1 MDIRQLTYF
10 IAVAEAKNYS
20 HAAKSL
26 FVTQPTLSQAIKKLE
41 AELNTILFLQNG
53 RQLALTEAGEILY
66 EKGQLLMTNFNQM
79 VTEIQQLNQ
88 EKKEGIRVGL
98 TSLFAIQFMKQI
110 STFMATHSNVEV
122 SLIQDGSRKLQEL
135 LAKGKIDIGL
145 LSFPSTRNDITIEP
159 LQTSTK
165 GYKVSIV
172 MPKSHPLATLP
183 EIELNDLR
191 DYKVASL
198 NEHYMLGEML
208 PRKCRALGFDP
219 HIVFKHNDWEVL
231 IHSLQD
237 LNAVTI
243 LPSEFESISQVQDLC
258 WVPLKD
264 KNNFYPIG
272 IAYRNDTSFSPI
284 IEEFLSLLK
293 TN

>member
-20 HAAKSL
+20 RAAKSL
-26 FVTQPTLSQAIKKLE
+26 FVTQPTLSQSIKKLE

-66 EKGQLLMTNFNQM
+66 EKGQLLMTNVNQM

-219 HIVFKHNDWEVL
+219 ISSLNTMTGKFLFIVYKTSMQSLFYQVNLKALAKFKIYAGSHLRIKIIFIRLVL
-231 IHSLQD
+231 L
-237 LNAVTI
+237 TEMI
-243 LPSEFESISQVQDLC
+243 L
-258 WVPLKD
+258 
-264 KNNFYPIG
+264 
-272 IAYRNDTSFSPI
+272 
-284 IEEFLSLLK
+284 LLVL
-293 TN
+293 

>member
-26 FVTQPTLSQAIKKLE
+26 FVTQPTLSQSIKKLE

-165 GYKVSIV
+165 GY
-172 MPKSHPLATLP
+172 P

-219 HIVFKHNDWEVL
+219 HIVFKHNDWEIL

-272 IAYRNDTSFSPI
+272 IAYRNDTSFSPM

>member
-1 MDIRQLTYF
+1 MTSPIILVAT
-10 IAVAEAKNYS
+10 AVAEAKNYS

-26 FVTQPTLSQAIKKLE
+26 FVTQPTLSQSIKKLE

-165 GYKVSIV
+165 GY
-172 MPKSHPLATLP
+172 P

-272 IAYRNDTSFSPI
+272 IAYRNDTSFSPM

>member
-20 HAAKSL
+20 RAAKSL
-26 FVTQPTLSQAIKKLE
+26 FVTQPTLSQSIKKLE

-66 EKGQLLMTNFNQM
+66 EKGQLLMTNVNQM

-159 LQTSTK
+159 LQTST
-165 GYKVSIV
+165 I
-172 MPKSHPLATLP
+172 
-183 EIELNDLR
+183 
-191 DYKVASL
+191 
-198 NEHYMLGEML
+198 GEML

-272 IAYRNDTSFSPI
+272 IAYRNDTSFSPM

>member
-1 MDIRQLTYF
+1 
-10 IAVAEAKNYS
+10 
-20 HAAKSL
+20 
-26 FVTQPTLSQAIKKLE
+26 
-41 AELNTILFLQNG
+41 
-53 RQLALTEAGEILY
+53 
-66 EKGQLLMTNFNQM
+66 
-79 VTEIQQLNQ
+79 
-88 EKKEGIRVGL
+88 
-98 TSLFAIQFMKQI
+98 LFAIQFMKQI

-264 KNNFYPIG
+264 KNNFY
-272 IAYRNDTSFSPI
+272 
-284 IEEFLSLLK
+284 
-293 TN
+293 

>member
-20 HAAKSL
+20 RAAKSL
-26 FVTQPTLSQAIKKLE
+26 FVTQPTLSQSIKKLE

-66 EKGQLLMTNFNQM
+66 EKGQLLMTNVNQM

-258 WVPLKD
+258 
-264 KNNFYPIG
+264 
-272 IAYRNDTSFSPI
+272 
-284 IEEFLSLLK
+284 
-293 TN
+293 

>member
-1 MDIRQLTYF
+1 
-10 IAVAEAKNYS
+10 
-20 HAAKSL
+20 
-26 FVTQPTLSQAIKKLE
+26 
-41 AELNTILFLQNG
+41 
-53 RQLALTEAGEILY
+53 
-66 EKGQLLMTNFNQM
+66 
-79 VTEIQQLNQ
+79 
-88 EKKEGIRVGL
+88 
-98 TSLFAIQFMKQI
+98 
-110 STFMATHSNVEV
+110 MATHSNVEV

-219 HIVFKHNDWEVL
+219 ISSLNTMTGKFLFIVYKTSMQSLFYQVNLKALAKFKIYAGSHLRIKIIFIRLVL
-231 IHSLQD
+231 L
-237 LNAVTI
+237 TEMI
-243 LPSEFESISQVQDLC
+243 LRLVL
-258 WVPLKD
+258 
-264 KNNFYPIG
+264 
-272 IAYRNDTSFSPI
+272 
-284 IEEFLSLLK
+284 
-293 TN
+293 

>member
-1 MDIRQLTYF
+1 
-10 IAVAEAKNYS
+10 
-20 HAAKSL
+20 
-26 FVTQPTLSQAIKKLE
+26 
-41 AELNTILFLQNG
+41 NTILFLQNG

-165 GYKVSIV
+165 GY
-172 MPKSHPLATLP
+172 P

-272 IAYRNDTSFSPI
+272 IAYRNDTSFSPM

>member
-26 FVTQPTLSQAIKKLE
+26 FVTQPTLSQSIKKLE

-219 HIVFKHNDWEVL
+219 HIVFK
-231 IHSLQD
+231 
-237 LNAVTI
+237 
-243 LPSEFESISQVQDLC
+243 
-258 WVPLKD
+258 
-264 KNNFYPIG
+264 
-272 IAYRNDTSFSPI
+272 
-284 IEEFLSLLK
+284 
-293 TN
+293 